1 MSSHSPIEN
10 DEINLSELLITVFKY
25 KLLIILIIMIT
36 TVGGIVYSWTV
47 KPVYEGTVLLE
58 IGEVITN
65 GDNSIIKPLE
75 NTNDLIQLLSK
86 TYLSSEND
94 AIEFNSL
101 SSTIFVQISYAHN
114 NKQIIQK
121 KLKEISQFVI
131 KRHED
136 KANFLKKA
144 NFIIRPTMIS
154 STINIS
160 KTPIKPNNKS
170 LIVVISF
177 FTGLILSLFVIST
190 IEFFNRHR
198 LLKQKNDDSTI

>member
-1 MSSHSPIEN
+1 MYAHSQIKN
-10 DEINLSELLITVFKY
+10 DEINLSQLLITVFKY
-25 KLLIILIIMIT
+25 KLLIILIIMMT
-36 TVGGIVYSWTV
+36 TTGGIVYSWTV

-58 IGEVITN
+58 IGEVTTN

-75 NTNDLIQLLSK
+75 STNDLIQLLSK

-114 NKQIIQK
+114 NKQSIQK

-154 STINIS
+154 SAISIS
-160 KTPIKPNNKS
+160 KTPIKPNKS